1 MCMCVVVV
9 TKIVV
14 FMDHDIFKLI
24 KIGSVSI

>member
-1 MCMCVVVV
+1 VV

-14 FMDHDIFKLI
+14 FIDHDIFKLI

>member
-1 MCMCVVVV
+1 VVVV

-14 FMDHDIFKLI
+14 FIDHDIFKLI